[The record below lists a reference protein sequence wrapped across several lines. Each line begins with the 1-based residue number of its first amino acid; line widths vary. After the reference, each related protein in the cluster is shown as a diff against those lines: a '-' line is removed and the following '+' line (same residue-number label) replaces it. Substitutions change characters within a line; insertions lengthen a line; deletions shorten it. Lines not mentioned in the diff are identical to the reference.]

1 MKKFA
6 LLLLPLI
13 LIVALL
19 ACENSENGNGSEKSD
34 ISFDSPSKDIEN
46 NTSDP
51 SDNINVSNP
60 VNEGSNNEGSDN
72 EGSDNENSNSENSD
86 SVTTG
91 IKTFEA
97 VNITLKGETAL
108 SNAGFRI
115 GSASN
120 LTVKVSV
127 KGAADIL
134 ETISESD
141 IVATVDVS
149 NIAETGEVDMM
160 VSYSIPDGLAITDPT
175 DNFTKLVIKSKSTEI
190 VPPPATD
197 VRIVSGV
204 LISGTRAME
213 QFGGSASSGASTA
226 AKLNTFKEAVGEN
239 VNVYILPAPLASA
252 FYAPQGYE
260 RSITNHQN
268 CFYGMR
274 DALVGVKFVDTL
286 SALSSHV
293 DEDIYFRT
301 DHHWQALGAYYAAE
315 ELASVA
321 GVPFANITTFK
332 AHSSEGMLGS
342 FYTTYTKDAVLKN
355 NPDTMTWYEP
365 TASHTVTYYSRGSY
379 KNPITGRTLFSTN
392 SGYTKFIYGDSYT
405 THIQSN
411 VGNGRKLLLF
421 KDSYGN
427 ALAPFVVSSFD
438 EVIIADYRYFE
449 LNAKDFI
456 EEHGITDVC
465 FEMAAFS
472 VAGSKRNYITQLLD

>member
-19 ACENSENGNGSEKSD
+19 ACENADNGSDSKKSD
-34 ISFDSPSKDIEN
+34 IASDDSSSNIEN
-46 NTSDP
+46 NTSNF
-51 SDNINVSNP
+51 SDNIHDSSSE
-60 VNEGSNNEGSDN
+60 NENSDN
-72 EGSDNENSNSENSD
+72 ETSDV
-86 SVTTG
+86 VTTG
-91 IKTFEA
+91 SKTFET
-97 VNITLKGETAL
+97 VSITLKGETEL
-108 SNAGFRI
+108 SNAGFKI
-115 GSASN
+115 DSSSN
-120 LTVKVSV
+120 LTVQVTIEGS
-127 KGAADIL
+127 ADLL
-134 ETISESD
+134 ETISEGD
-141 IVATVDVS
+141 IIATVDVS

-160 VSYSIPDGLAITDPT
+160 VTYTLPSGLVITKPT
-175 DNFTKLVIKSKSTEI
+175 DGFAKLIIKSKSTEI
-190 VPPPATD
+190 IPPPATD
-197 VRIVSGV
+197 VRIVAGV

-213 QFGGSASSGASTA
+213 QFGGSASAGASTA
-226 AKLNTFKEAVGEN
+226 AKLNTFKEAVGED

-252 FYAPQGYE
+252 FYAPEGYE

-274 DALVGVKFVDTL
+274 DALVNVKFVDTL

-321 GVPFANITTFK
+321 GVPFANITTFN
-332 AHSSEGMLGS
+332 AHTSEGMLGS

-379 KNPITGRTLFSTN
+379 KNPITGKTLFSTN

-405 THIQSN
+405 THIQSS
-411 VGNGRKLLLF
+411 VGNGRKLLIF